1 MLNQD
6 LIEKED
12 PQRAEIAYFNTSA
25 IALPPVSVKKAVK
38 GYIDALSDT
47 FCHNAA
53 TFHNEILEGGRKEL
67 AKLLDCSPDEIAF
80 TSNTCDGITQFAQ
93 AFPFKAGDSVVVSAQ
108 EYPSNL
114 YPWLSLERK
123 GVEIRIVDSEKGG
136 KLLPETLIAACDK
149 STRVVSVAGTF
160 FCNGYRMDLKHLS
173 DLCHAMGIFLVT
185 DTIQELGR
193 IRLIPEELGIDFLAN
208 GGHKCLLGLKGT
220 GFLYCSRK
228 LLPMLIPVTA
238 CHQSTEKWHRPPK
251 ERHYSELLWK
261 KTAGRFESGNPNYI
275 GICSLTEGV
284 RLINQLDIREIETHV
299 LNLENMLLERLE
311 TAGLH
316 PSHHEKTTERSGIVF
331 LNLPEG
337 ADEKELDTLLAS
349 HQIYA
354 TVREGYVRI
363 SLHFFNTE
371 EHIARVAGVLD
382 QFFKS
387 F

>member
-1 MLNQD
+1 
-6 LIEKED
+6 
-12 PQRAEIAYFNTSA
+12 
-25 IALPPVSVKKAVK
+25 
-38 GYIDALSDT
+38 
-47 FCHNAA
+47 
-53 TFHNEILEGGRKEL
+53 
-67 AKLLDCSPDEIAF
+67 
-80 TSNTCDGITQFAQ
+80 
-93 AFPFKAGDSVVVSAQ
+93 
-108 EYPSNL
+108 
-114 YPWLSLERK
+114 
-123 GVEIRIVDSEKGG
+123 
-136 KLLPETLIAACDK
+136 
-149 STRVVSVAGTF
+149 
-160 FCNGYRMDLKHLS
+160 
-173 DLCHAMGIFLVT
+173 MGIFLVT